1 MKKVDLIIFMNQ
13 AVEDYHL
20 AGQLSAER
28 VCRATLKKVIAF
40 IGRSTMDFDEL
51 TTAWLHSFEAY
62 LKAELSDNSVSTYLR
77 MLQAVYNKAVYT
89 LNISFTVHLFKK
101 VFKGRASSGSRA
113 LSKPDIQ
120 ALAQA
125 SEASLGR
132 LARVRDFLLLAF
144 YLQGIPGIDLML
156 LKRGNLRGNRLTYR
170 RQKTGK
176 QVTII
181 VPPEAM
187 VLIERYKNPSVESP
201 YLFPFLASAATDEY
215 RQYQSALRC
224 FNNNLHSLGILLGLS
239 IPLTSYCARH
249 SWASFANDCD
259 IDKKLISE
267 GMGHSSIQVT
277 EIYFKA
283 HEAEKIGLMNQQVI
297 AYAFTGS

>member
-1 MKKVDLIIFMNQ
+1 MKTVDLIIFMNCE
-13 AVEDYHL
+13 ADNYRL

-28 VCRATLKKVIAF
+28 ICRAALKRVITF
-40 IGRSTMDFDEL
+40 IGRDTMSFKKL
-51 TTAWLHSFEAY
+51 TTGWLHSFEAY
-62 LKAELSDNSVSTYLR
+62 LKTELSDNTVSTYLR
-77 MLQAVYNKAVYT
+77 MLQAVYNKAVYERK
-89 LNISFTVHLFKK
+89 SPFTAHLFKK
-101 VFKGRASSGSRA
+101 VFKGRAPSGSRA
-113 LSKPDIQ
+113 LSKADIQ

-144 YLQGIPGIDLML
+144 YLQGIPCIDLML
-156 LKRGNLRGNRLTYR
+156 LKPGNLRGNRLTYR
-170 RQKTGK
+170 RKKTGK
-176 QVTII
+176 QVTVV
-181 VPPEAM
+181 VPAEAM
-187 VLIERYKNPSVESP
+187 ALIERYKNPDDESP
-201 YLFPFLASAATDEY
+201 YLFPFLASAAADEY
-215 RQYQSALRC
+215 RQYESALRC
-224 FNNNLHSLGILLGLS
+224 FNNNLHSLGMLLGVS

-283 HEAEKIGLMNQQVI
+283 HEVEKIGWMNRQVI
-297 AYAFTGS
+297 AYAFTGN